1 MAGETGPI
9 SASLPVD
16 MIIGGFFAVAC
27 YNCVEILISLL
38 YRFKRHDGLY
48 FWSMV
53 TATVGI
59 VLHSIVVLLRYYS
72 LGPNFPLA
80 VLTCIGW
87 YGMVTGQSVVLYSRL
102 HLIISDRAKARWV
115 LIMIMINFCILHIP
129 VTVLF
134 LGSNTRESNRFLT
147 AFNIYERVQLAGF
160 SIQES
165 VISGLYIW
173 EASHGLKPIFAMKK
187 MAARKVIQQLIL
199 VNVLVVLLDI
209 SLIITQYLDHFQIA
223 TTYKPVVYS
232 IKLKMEFVVLNRLL
246 LLVRHKECNCM
257 QVVDEPSGILPRP
270 SYLNITECWSNE
282 QAPSSVGCNDNGIQL
297 HPVRA
302 ADAPP
307 RPDSRSPPRPSQ
319 FALFDADPYCRKEA
333 LSCVKSNT
341 STQILVSSESLT
353 SVQPHQQSDNDSQ
366 IHLEST
372 NAADASGQLKVA
384 RRSYWP
390 TTSQDNV
397 IDQDIKW

>member
-16 MIIGGFFAVAC
+16 MIIGGFFAIAC
-27 YNCVEILISLL
+27 YNCAEILISLL

-53 TATVGI
+53 TATLGI

-102 HLIISDRAKARWV
+102 HLIVSDRAKIRWV
-115 LIMIMINFCILHIP
+115 LIMIIFNFCVLHIP

-134 LGSNTRESNRFLT
+134 LGSNTQKSHQFLP
-147 AFNIYERVQLAGF
+147 AFNVYERVQLAGF
-160 SIQES
+160 TIQES
-165 VISGLYIW
+165 IISGLYIW
-173 EASHGLKPIFAMKK
+173 EAYRGLQPIFAMKK
-187 MAARKVIQQLIL
+187 IATRKVIRELII

-246 LLVRHKECNCM
+246 LLVRHRECNCM
-257 QVVDEPSGILPRP
+257 QVVEEPSRIIPRP
-270 SYLNITECWSNE
+270 SYLDITDCCSNE
-282 QAPSSVGCNDNGIQL
+282 QAPPSREFNDNGIQL
-297 HPVRA
+297 HRIQ
-302 ADAPP
+302 ADVAPP
-307 RPDSRSPPRPSQ
+307 PTDNRNPLRPSQ
-319 FALFDADPYCRKEA
+319 YALFDADPCCM
-333 LSCVKSNT
+333 SSPISN
-341 STQILVSSESLT
+341 SWLL
-353 SVQPHQQSDNDSQ
+353 
-366 IHLEST
+366 
-372 NAADASGQLKVA
+372 LK
-384 RRSYWP
+384 P
-390 TTSQDNV
+390 
-397 IDQDIKW
+397 

>member
-9 SASLPVD
+9 TASLPVD
-16 MIIGGFFAVAC
+16 MIIAGFFAIAC

-53 TATVGI
+53 TATLGI

-102 HLIISDRAKARWV
+102 HLIVSDRAKIRWV
-115 LIMIMINFCILHIP
+115 LIMIIINFCILHIP

-134 LGSNTRESNRFLT
+134 LGSNTRESNRFLP
-147 AFNIYERVQLAGF
+147 AFDIYERVQLAGF

-165 VISGLYIW
+165 IISGLYIW
-173 EASHGLKPIFAMKK
+173 EASRGLEPIFAMKK
-187 MAARKVIQQLIL
+187 IATRKVIRQLIL

-246 LLVRHKECNCM
+246 LLVRHRECNCM
-257 QVVDEPSGILPRP
+257 QVADEPSGILPR
-270 SYLNITECWSNE
+270 SSHLNITECWSNE
-282 QAPSSVGCNDNGIQL
+282 QAPSSVGFNDNGIEL
-297 HPVRA
+297 HHVRA

-307 RPDSRSPPRPSQ
+307 QPDSGSPPRPSQ
-319 FALFDADPYCRKEA
+319 FALFDANPYCMSPPSYFPG
-333 LSCVKSNT
+333 SC
-341 STQILVSSESLT
+341 
-353 SVQPHQQSDNDSQ
+353 
-366 IHLEST
+366 
-372 NAADASGQLKVA
+372 
-384 RRSYWP
+384 
-390 TTSQDNV
+390 
-397 IDQDIKW
+397 

>member
-16 MIIGGFFAVAC
+16 MIIAGFFAVAC

-38 YRFKRHDGLY
+38 YRFKRHNGLY

-53 TATVGI
+53 TATLGI
-59 VLHSIVVLLRYYS
+59 VLHSIVMLLRYYS

-115 LIMIMINFCILHIP
+115 LIMIIINFCILHIP

-134 LGSNTRESNRFLT
+134 LGSNTRESNRFLPD
-147 AFNIYERVQLAGF
+147 FNIYERIQLAGF

-165 VISGLYIW
+165 IISGLYIW
-173 EASHGLKPIFAMKK
+173 EVSRGLKPIFAIKK
-187 MAARKVIQQLIL
+187 IAGRKVIRHLII

-232 IKLKMEFVVLNRLL
+232 IKLKMAFVVLNRLL

-282 QAPSSVGCNDNGIQL
+282 QAPSSVGFNDNGIQL
-297 HPVRA
+297 HNVRA

-319 FALFDADPYCRKEA
+319 FALFDAELDCMSPP
-333 LSCVKSNT
+333 
-341 STQILVSSESLT
+341 SSFFWL
-353 SVQPHQQSDNDSQ
+353 
-366 IHLEST
+366 L
-372 NAADASGQLKVA
+372 LK
-384 RRSYWP
+384 P
-390 TTSQDNV
+390 
-397 IDQDIKW
+397 